1 MRTRLGRASRD
12 RQSTPRGSCGRRG
25 RCRALPQPCPGDAHE
40 EVLAGKKGGAGAGVI
55 HAAAAGL
62 AGGAGGRDGE
72 TPLSLALW
80 PAAPGVPQGRSPAC
94 GRERGLRGWRR
105 QQAGLRSVAGRVTR
119 GPAAQSHPA
128 ASRPATSAPPA
139 SVTGTPSGL
148 PPAAPRAWS
157 SSPASVRGSSVPER
171 VLLDETVLLPQ
182 SSSCRLCVNPES
194 SPCNFSVGPLFTTL
208 YSGPALMG
216 FCVDLTHSFRPRPCS
231 EFLSPHSHPSASPSL
246 TRLPLSP
253 SLPPLSLLLDFP
265 FRVQF
270 IEAKPVIVNGKSPCV
285 T

>member
-1 MRTRLGRASRD
+1 M
-12 RQSTPRGSCGRRG
+12 
-25 RCRALPQPCPGDAHE
+25 
-40 EVLAGKKGGAGAGVI
+40 LAGKKGGAGAGVI

-62 AGGAGGRDGE
+62 AGGTGGRDGGD
-72 TPLSLALW
+72 A
-80 PAAPGVPQGRSPAC
+80 PASGAVAGSPGGPAGPQSSVWAGAGAAGLEEAAGGAAEC
-94 GRERGLRGWRR
+94 GRESDEGPRCPEPP
-105 QQAGLRSVAGRVTR
+105 GR
-119 GPAAQSHPA
+119 

-182 SSSCRLCVNPES
+182 SSSCRLCVNPGS

-216 FCVDLTHSFRPRPCS
+216 FCVDLAHSFRPNLECS
-231 EFLSPHSHPSASPSL
+231 ESLSPHSHPSASPSL

-253 SLPPLSLLLDFP
+253 SLPPTLP
-265 FRVQF
+265 
-270 IEAKPVIVNGKSPCV
+270 PP
-285 T
+285 

>member
-1 MRTRLGRASRD
+1 M
-12 RQSTPRGSCGRRG
+12 
-25 RCRALPQPCPGDAHE
+25 
-40 EVLAGKKGGAGAGVI
+40 GGAGA
-55 HAAAAGL
+55 AGL
-62 AGGAGGRDGE
+62 EEAAGGAAE
-72 TPLSLALW
+72 
-80 PAAPGVPQGRSPAC
+80 C
-94 GRERGLRGWRR
+94 GRESEEGPRCPEPP
-105 QQAGLRSVAGRVTR
+105 GR
-119 GPAAQSHPA
+119 

-194 SPCNFSVGPLFTTL
+194 SPCSFSVGPLFTTL

-216 FCVDLTHSFRPRPCS
+216 FCVDLAHSFRPRLECS
-231 EFLSPHSHPSASPSL
+231 ESLSPHSLTPPPPRLLPAS
-246 TRLPLSP
+246 LSP
-253 SLPPLSLLLDFP
+253 PPYPPLSLLLDFP

>member
-1 MRTRLGRASRD
+1 MAGSPGGPAGP
-12 RQSTPRGSCGRRG
+12 QSSVW
-25 RCRALPQPCPGDAHE
+25 A
-40 EVLAGKKGGAGAGVI
+40 
-55 HAAAAGL
+55 
-62 AGGAGGRDGE
+62 
-72 TPLSLALW
+72 
-80 PAAPGVPQGRSPAC
+80 
-94 GRERGLRGWRR
+94 ERGLRGWRR

-182 SSSCRLCVNPES
+182 SSSCRLCVNPGS
-194 SPCNFSVGPLFTTL
+194 SPCSFSVGPLFTTL

-216 FCVDLTHSFRPRPCS
+216 FCVDLAHSFRPRLACS
-231 EFLSPHSHPSASPSL
+231 ESLSPHSHPSASPSL

-253 SLPPLSLLLDFP
+253 SLPPTLP
-265 FRVQF
+265 
-270 IEAKPVIVNGKSPCV
+270 PP
-285 T
+285 